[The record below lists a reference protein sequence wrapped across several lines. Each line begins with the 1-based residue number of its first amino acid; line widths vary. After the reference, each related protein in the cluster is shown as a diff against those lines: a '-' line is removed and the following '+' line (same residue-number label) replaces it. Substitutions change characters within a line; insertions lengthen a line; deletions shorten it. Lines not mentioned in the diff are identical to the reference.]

1 MGELRLAEQRE
12 RRLAAILNADA
23 VGFTRLM
30 ADDEMATVETVTACK
45 REIAGLV
52 EDHRGRTVDSPGD
65 NVLAEFPSATQA
77 VTCAVSIQAMLESR
91 NAAIPAPRRM
101 HFRIAVHLGEVVVD
115 GDRIYGDGVNVS
127 ARLEKIS
134 DPGGVCVSQKV
145 FDEVTGKLDLA
156 FEDLGEQT
164 VKNFPRPIRA
174 YRVLLDGGSVASS
187 PAPRRQSI
195 FAHALR
201 APARSA
207 GFAALAGFG
216 LLLAVGLWFW
226 LSSSDTSAPPL
237 AAVRPAI
244 RSLAV
249 LPLENLSRELGQDY
263 FTDGMTEAVI
273 GRLAKIASLSVVSR
287 TSVMQYA
294 GIRMPLPEIAD
305 KLGVDA
311 VIEGSVLRV
320 GDVVRITVQLIDA
333 RSDRHLWTESYERNL
348 RDVLTLQS
356 EVARAIAREVEI
368 VLEPADEA
376 DAGGSIDPEA
386 YEAFLKGVHFL
397 KQSGAKNHARAVDFL
412 EQAVAAEPD
421 FAPAWAALADG
432 YT

>member
-1 MGELRLAEQRE
+1 MGDLGLAEQRE

-30 ADDEMATVETVTACK
+30 ADDEMATVEAVTACK

-52 EDHRGRTVDSPGD
+52 EDHRGRIVDSPGD

-77 VTCAVSIQAMLESR
+77 VTCAVSIQATLEIR

-101 HFRIAVHLGEVVVD
+101 HFRIAVHLGEVVVE

-174 YRVLLDGGSVASS
+174 YRVLLDGDSVASS
-187 PAPRRQSI
+187 LAPRRQSI

-201 APARSA
+201 APAQSV
-207 GFAALAGFG
+207 GLAGFG

-226 LSSSDTSAPPL
+226 LSSSDTSTPPL

-249 LPLENLSRELGQDY
+249 LPLKNLSRELGQDY

-273 GRLAKIASLSVVSR
+273 SRLAKIASLSVVSR

-376 DAGGSIDPEA
+376 DLGARGSIDPEA
-386 YEAFLKGVHFL
+386 YEAFLKGTYFL
-397 KQSGAKNHARAVDFL
+397 KQSGAKNHAKAVDFL